1 LDGIINLDD
10 HGLIE
15 IDDYLQTSESNIYAA
30 GDATKVP
37 YAPGNDKRLIPLAG
51 NARRQAVIAAKN
63 IAAGKTNLPLP
74 AVSGTS
80 GLGLFDYK
88 FANTGIKDVDAD
100 SLDVEVASKYYEE
113 QILPDFMHDD
123 TKIAMKIHYEKESH
137 RIVGAQLM
145 SKKD

>member
-1 LDGIINLDD
+1 M
-10 HGLIE
+10 
-15 IDDYLQTSESNIYAA
+15 
-30 GDATKVP
+30 
-37 YAPGNDKRLIPLAG
+37 
-51 NARRQAVIAAKN
+51 
-63 IAAGKTNLPLP
+63 P

-80 GLGLFDYK
+80 GLRLYDYK

-100 SLDVEVASKYYEE
+100 SLDVELASKYYEE

-145 SKKD
+145 STKDVMMGINAISVAISAKIGRASCRERV